1 MPLKKIPH
9 AFKEICDRV
18 AAATFCNPFDPA
30 RRELYSKLIGRQY
43 DDSDKSDFHAL
54 SEAVEKARIRLG
66 NAGILDYRK
75 FRAIDAEKIRMLILF
90 GCYHQIF
97 YLMDEHIESQLK
109 SPGKT
114 IPFRH
119 GGGCVST
126 LCRNGFS
133 EEESVWYVG
142 VFYQIR
148 RAYYF
153 ISRNLIGSSPCMHA
167 FKRRLWNNLFTH
179 DIGNYETC
187 MWDRMEEFS
196 VLLVG
201 ETGSGK
207 GSAASALGYSGF
219 VPYDLVKKCFAFDF
233 QDAFVAANLSQ
244 YSQSLL
250 ESELFG
256 HRKGAFTGALSDYDG
271 LFARC
276 RAFGSVFLDEIGD
289 VPLTAQIKLLRL
301 LQEREYS
308 PVGGRQILGFRGR
321 VIAAANPSIDQH
333 LNDGEFRHDFYYRLC
348 SDRIE
353 LPTLRQRISELPS
366 ELEAMV
372 QYLIRKITGI
382 SDQGLKGM
390 VMEVLSTLKGH
401 DWPGN
406 VRELE
411 QSIRQILMSQHYTPW
426 KEPDDSIDKVDEFAR
441 KIKNGSLTASE
452 LASGYARHLYDLNG
466 NYESVSKIM
475 NVDRRTVKKYLNRS

>member
-1 MPLKKIPH
+1 MALKRIPPEH
-9 AFKEICDRV
+9 KDFCDCV
-18 AAATFCNPFDPA
+18 ASATFCNPFNPERKQLYA
-30 RRELYSKLIGRQY
+30 RLIGRAFKEG
-43 DDSDKSDFHAL
+43 DGLDFQAL
-54 SEAVEKARIRLG
+54 VDAVEKVRVSLG
-66 NAGILDYRK
+66 DSGVLDYQK
-75 FRAIDAEKIRMLILF
+75 FRANDAEKVRMLVLF
-90 GCYHQIF
+90 GCYHRM
-97 YLMDEHIESQLK
+97 YALMDEHIENQLRSTGK
-109 SPGKT
+109 SILFKPGEE
-114 IPFRH
+114 
-119 GGGCVST
+119 CVHF
-126 LCRNGFS
+126 LCQSGFS

-142 VFYQIR
+142 IFYQVR

-167 FKRRLWNNLFTH
+167 FKRRLWNNVFTH

-201 ETGSGK
+201 ETGTGK
-207 GSAASALGYSGF
+207 GSAASALGHSGF
-219 VPYDLVKKCFAFDF
+219 VPYDLEKRRFAFDF

-244 YSQSLL
+244 YSQNLL

-308 PVGGRQILGFRGR
+308 PVGGRQILSFRGR
-321 VIAAANPSIDQH
+321 VIAAANPSIDQY
-333 LNDGEFRHDFYYRLC
+333 LTDGRFRHDFYYRLC

-353 LPTLRQRISELPS
+353 LPALRQRIAESPQ
-366 ELEAMV
+366 ELEDMA

-382 SDQGLKGM
+382 VDRGVKGI
-390 VMEVLSTLKGH
+390 VMEVLTTLKVH

-411 QSIRQILMSQHYTPW
+411 QAIRQILMSQQYCPW
-426 KEPDDSIDKVDEFAR
+426 KEPVDSVEKLDEFTC
-441 KIKNGSLTASE
+441 KIKNGALTASE
-452 LASGYARHLYDLNG
+452 LLSGYARHLYDLNG
-466 NYESVSKIM
+466 SYETVSKIL
-475 NVDRRTVKKYLNRS
+475 NVDRRTVKKYLNN

>member
-1 MPLKKIPH
+1 MALKKIPPAH
-9 AFKEICDRV
+9 QDFCDGV
-18 AAATFCNPFDPA
+18 ASATFCNPFNPE
-30 RRELYSKLIGRQY
+30 RKHLYSRLIGRAYKEEDVGGFQ
-43 DDSDKSDFHAL
+43 AL
-54 SEAVEKARIRLG
+54 IEAVEKVRVSLG
-66 NAGILDYRK
+66 DAGKLDYRK
-75 FRAIDAEKIRMLILF
+75 FRANDAEKVRMLVLF
-90 GCYHQIF
+90 GCYHRM
-97 YLMDEHIESQLK
+97 YALLDEHIEKQLG
-109 SPGKT
+109 SPGKSVLFK
-114 IPFRH
+114 P
-119 GGGCVST
+119 GEDCVT
-126 LCRNGFS
+126 FLCQSGFS
-133 EEESVWYVG
+133 KEESVWYVG

-167 FKRRLWNNLFTH
+167 FKRRLWNNVFTH

-201 ETGSGK
+201 ETGTGK
-207 GSAASALGYSGF
+207 GSAASALGHSGF
-219 VPYDLVKKCFAFDF
+219 VPYDLDKGRFVFDF
-233 QDAFVAANLSQ
+233 QGAFIAANLSQ
-244 YSQSLL
+244 YSQNLL

-308 PVGGRQILGFRGR
+308 PVGGRQTMSFRGR
-321 VIAAANPSIDQH
+321 VIAAANPLIDQY
-333 LNDGEFRHDFYYRLC
+333 LMEGGFRHDFYYRLC

-353 LPTLRQRISELPS
+353 LPTLRQRIAESPQ
-366 ELEAMV
+366 ELEDMV
-372 QYLIRKITGI
+372 QYLIRKITGMV
-382 SDQGLKGM
+382 DRGVKGM
-390 VMEVLSTLKGH
+390 AMEVLTALEVH

-411 QSIRQILMSQHYTPW
+411 QAIRQILMSQQYCPW
-426 KEPDDSIDKVDEFAR
+426 KEPGDSVDKLDKFAGQM
-441 KIKNGSLTASE
+441 KNGALTASE
-452 LASGYARHLYDLNG
+452 LLCGYARHLYDMNG
-466 NYESVSKIM
+466 SYENVSKIM
-475 NVDRRTVKKYLNRS
+475 NVDRRTVKKYLSY

>member
-54 SEAVEKARIRLG
+54 SEAVEKARISLG

-167 FKRRLWNNLFTH
+167 FKRRLWNN
-179 DIGNYETC
+179 
-187 MWDRMEEFS
+187 
-196 VLLVG
+196 
-201 ETGSGK
+201 
-207 GSAASALGYSGF
+207 
-219 VPYDLVKKCFAFDF
+219 
-233 QDAFVAANLSQ
+233 
-244 YSQSLL
+244 
-250 ESELFG
+250 
-256 HRKGAFTGALSDYDG
+256 
-271 LFARC
+271 
-276 RAFGSVFLDEIGD
+276 
-289 VPLTAQIKLLRL
+289 
-301 LQEREYS
+301 
-308 PVGGRQILGFRGR
+308 
-321 VIAAANPSIDQH
+321 
-333 LNDGEFRHDFYYRLC
+333 
-348 SDRIE
+348 
-353 LPTLRQRISELPS
+353 
-366 ELEAMV
+366 
-372 QYLIRKITGI
+372 
-382 SDQGLKGM
+382 
-390 VMEVLSTLKGH
+390 
-401 DWPGN
+401 
-406 VRELE
+406 
-411 QSIRQILMSQHYTPW
+411 
-426 KEPDDSIDKVDEFAR
+426 
-441 KIKNGSLTASE
+441 
-452 LASGYARHLYDLNG
+452 
-466 NYESVSKIM
+466 
-475 NVDRRTVKKYLNRS
+475 